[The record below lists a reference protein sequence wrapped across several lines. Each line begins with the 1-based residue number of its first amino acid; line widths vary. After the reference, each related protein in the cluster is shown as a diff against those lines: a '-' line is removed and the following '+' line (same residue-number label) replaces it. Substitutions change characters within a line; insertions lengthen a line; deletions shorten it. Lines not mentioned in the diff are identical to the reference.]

1 MRTDIESMREK
12 ATALLDAEVR
22 RLTLSINSRPST
34 DYLQGMVQ
42 AYYAVS
48 LITER
53 QLSDYERF
61 IHTIDRDAALHGRA
75 AALSKLGREA

>member
-1 MRTDIESMREK
+1 MRTEIEPIREK

-22 RLTLSINSRPST
+22 RLTMSTNPRPDT
-34 DYLQGMVQ
+34 NYLQGMVQ

-61 IHTIDRDAALHGRA
+61 VHTIDRDAAQHVRAIVLGKLGRA
-75 AALSKLGREA
+75 A